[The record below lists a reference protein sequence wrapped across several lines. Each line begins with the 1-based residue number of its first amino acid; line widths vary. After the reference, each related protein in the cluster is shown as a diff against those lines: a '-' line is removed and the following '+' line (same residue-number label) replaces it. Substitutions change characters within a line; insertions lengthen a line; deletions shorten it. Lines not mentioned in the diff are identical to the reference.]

1 LAELADK
8 EIVSMAVVVVAQA
21 DMLAQAVLVR
31 QVHSVLY
38 PAPVPAVVEQAVARA
53 STVVALD

>member
-1 LAELADK
+1 
-8 EIVSMAVVVVAQA
+8 MAVAVVAQA

-38 PAPVPAVVEQAVARA
+38 PAPVPAVVAQAVARA
-53 STVVALD
+53 STAVALD